1 MVQTMC
7 VLRLGLTLMQ
17 RKWPARRAYS
27 LDEWRVLLFMCD
39 QWARF
44 LPLWKLE

>member
-1 MVQTMC
+1 MWVQ
-7 VLRLGLTLMQ
+7 RLGLTLMQ

-27 LDEWRVLLFMCD
+27 LEEWRVPLFMWE

-44 LPLWKLE
+44 LPLRKLE